1 MDHPNREDAEIAFA
15 VFSISLFGLHSS
27 LFLSM
32 LLTMEILNYLQ
43 PLSIQQ
49 VFVRLLR

>member
-1 MDHPNREDAEIAFA
+1 MDLPNKEDAEIAFA
-15 VFSISLFGLHSS
+15 VFSISLFGLHSL

-43 PLSIQQ
+43 HLLIQQ
-49 VFVRLLR
+49 VFV

>member
-15 VFSISLFGLHSS
+15 VSSISFFGLHSS

-43 PLSIQQ
+43 PLLIQQ
-49 VFVRLLR
+49 VFV